1 MKDDLLRVAKAVV
14 ISRDTMRI
22 AKQSVL
28 IGIFIC
34 IFLMLIAST
43 GLIPALFGAVLQ
55 EVVDTVSILSALRAK
70 KIQPFFL
77 IQYPRQ
83 T

>member
-1 MKDDLLRVAKAVV
+1 M

-34 IFLMLIAST
+34 ILMLIAST

-70 KIQPFFL
+70 DPAIFL